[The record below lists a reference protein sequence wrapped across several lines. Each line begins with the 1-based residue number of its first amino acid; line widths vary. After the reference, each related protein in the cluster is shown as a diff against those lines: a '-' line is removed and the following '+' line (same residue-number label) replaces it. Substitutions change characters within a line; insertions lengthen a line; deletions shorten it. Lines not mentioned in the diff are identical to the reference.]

1 MEEFEKITTL
11 FSFFIEEAKWI
22 DKVEVP
28 YVKYEHIAVF
38 KKLNEN
44 DATLFDTS
52 DSEVFFIKHT
62 AQREHLSITCNEI
75 GEMQAMLYVELDKIN
90 NKIILLKNII
100 NDYTKLS
107 LDEVYHSLED
117 KVKERQSI
125 IDKLLELNSNSFIWQ
140 S

>member
-1 MEEFEKITTL
+1 MEEFEEITTL

-28 YVKYEHIAVF
+28 YVKYEHVAVF

-62 AQREHLSITCNEI
+62 VQREHLSITCNEI
-75 GEMQAMLYVELDKIN
+75 SEMRAMMYVELDKIN

-100 NDYTKLS
+100 NDSTKLS